1 MQGLVQ
7 YALAEPLMD
16 EMVQAPGSFA
26 GAYKAVVIA
35 LTGLG
40 GCLILLCLA
49 LAAAVRRW
57 DSSAG
62 ELRLPMPFTTDLTQ
76 TLLYVLSCQLP
87 SKDATPQ
94 ADMLHRAQGTL
105 TDLTHSLLFVLSC
118 SCLLKVQIPRRAC
131 CTKRRKA

>member
-16 EMVQAPGSFA
+16 QMVQAPGSFA

-62 ELRLPMPFTTDLTQ
+62 ELKLPMHFKTDLTQ
-76 TLLYVLSCQLP
+76 L
-87 SKDATPQ
+87 
-94 ADMLHRAQGTL
+94 
-105 TDLTHSLLFVLSC
+105 LLFVLPC
-118 SCLLKVQIPRRAC
+118 SCPLKMQLPRQTC
-131 CTKRRKA
+131 CTEPREP